1 MKSDAGRGL
10 YVAGTD
16 TGVGKTVLAA
26 MLTLALDACYWKPVQ
41 SGLDGETDTMAVQR
55 MTGLPAERFVPEAY
69 RLAAPMSPDQSA
81 ERDGIRIDCLRLE
94 LPRRERPLVV
104 EGAGGVMVPM
114 NRETLQI
121 DLIRQW
127 GLPVVLAA
135 RTGLGTLNHTLLT
148 IEALGT
154 RGIPVLGVVTIGEP
168 HHENA
173 RSLAAWMHVPLL
185 GTVPPLASLDAV
197 SLMEACRTALP
208 SFNQWALEQR

>member
-1 MKSDAGRGL
+1 MKSNAGRGL

-41 SGLDGETDTMAVQR
+41 SGLEGETDTMAVRR
-55 MTGLPAERFVPEAY
+55 MTGLPAERFKPEAY
-69 RLAAPMSPDQSA
+69 RLTAPMSPDQSA
-81 ERDGIRIDCLRLE
+81 EREGVRIDCEHME
-94 LPRRERPLVV
+94 LPGCERPLVV

-121 DLIRQW
+121 DLIRRW

-148 IEALGT
+148 IEALGS
-154 RGIPVLGVVTIGEP
+154 RGIPVLGIVMIGEP
-168 HHENA
+168 HRENTA
-173 RSLAAWMHVPLL
+173 TLAGWMRVPVL
-185 GTVPPLASLDAV
+185 GTVPPLASLDAG
-197 SLMEACRTALP
+197 SLMDACRTALP
-208 SFNQWALEQR
+208 SFNQWGFEQR